1 MRCRRSPFRLIL
13 LVTLVVMAGAA
24 PLAAQDGAL
33 DPALSADGKWD
44 WYTNGLGRLT
54 AASPLTSGGVGFAGR
69 YSSPF
74 TWFFHTAEMFT
85 SNSEITFDF
94 AADGAI
100 AALDVEDIQEDAS
113 GRIVL
118 AGVVLTGPNI
128 YRPALARL
136 TQQPTPPPFWTFAL
150 DATFDG
156 DGRKIGPAP
165 PPGWTLDNINAAVVL
180 PDGRSLFTGSCSD
193 CLGVGVD
200 GAFVVRLTAAGAA
213 DAAFSGDGWFAFAVG
228 GYAVTQPNA
237 ITVANSGAVLI
248 AGETASP
255 SVVSFVARITSTGA
269 LDPAIHNSVDGFYEL
284 TPGGTGTPTGVAFDP
299 DTGKTVIA
307 RGLNG
312 SIAGAAL
319 LGFNALGQVESTFGT
334 SGVLDLDI
342 EEGSRLDAVEYQ
354 SDGKIVAAGTI
365 DANGTQPAGYY
376 MVRASAGGVLDPTF
390 DGNGLKRVEF
400 DLQTEGLDYG
410 HAVTLYGGRLVV
422 VGEAEFDF
430 AGQQSNLA
438 ALQLTSALVF
448 TDGFASGTTFLW
460 STTQP

>member
-1 MRCRRSPFRLIL
+1 M
-13 LVTLVVMAGAA
+13 
-24 PLAAQDGAL
+24 
-33 DPALSADGKWD
+33 
-44 WYTNGLGRLT
+44 
-54 AASPLTSGGVGFAGR
+54 
-69 YSSPF
+69 
-74 TWFFHTAEMFT
+74 
-85 SNSEITFDF
+85 
-94 AADGAI
+94 
-100 AALDVEDIQEDAS
+100 
-113 GRIVL
+113 
-118 AGVVLTGPNI
+118 
-128 YRPALARL
+128 
-136 TQQPTPPPFWTFAL
+136 
-150 DATFDG
+150 
-156 DGRKIGPAP
+156 
-165 PPGWTLDNINAAVVL
+165 
-180 PDGRSLFTGSCSD
+180 
-193 CLGVGVD
+193 D

>member
-1 MRCRRSPFRLIL
+1 
-13 LVTLVVMAGAA
+13 
-24 PLAAQDGAL
+24 
-33 DPALSADGKWD
+33 
-44 WYTNGLGRLT
+44 
-54 AASPLTSGGVGFAGR
+54 
-69 YSSPF
+69 
-74 TWFFHTAEMFT
+74 MFT

-113 GRIVL
+113 GRVVL
-118 AGVVLTGPNI
+118 AGVVLTGPGI

-136 TQQPTPPPFWTFAL
+136 TQQPTPPPFWTYAL

-165 PPGWTLDNINAAVVL
+165 PAGWSLDNINAAVVL

-237 ITVANSGAVLI
+237 ITVANAGAVLI
-248 AGETASP
+248 AGQTATP
-255 SVVSFVARITSTGA
+255 SVVGFVARITSTGT
-269 LDPAIHNSVDGFYEL
+269 LDPAIHNGADGFYEL
-284 TPGGTGTPTGVAFDP
+284 TPGGTGTPTAVAFDP
-299 DTGKTVIA
+299 DTGKAVVA
-307 RGLNG
+307 RGLSG
-312 SIAGAAL
+312 SVAGAAL
-319 LGFNALGQVESTFGT
+319 LGFNAIGNVESTFGT
-334 SGVLDLDI
+334 AGVLDLDI
-342 EEGSRLDAVEYQ
+342 EEGARLDAVEYQ

-365 DANGTQPAGYY
+365 DANGAPSAGFFL
-376 MVRASAGGVLDPTF
+376 VRALANGVLDPSF

-400 DLQTEGLDYG
+400 DLQSDGIDQA
-410 HAVTLYGGRLVV
+410 HAATLYGGRFVV
-422 VGEAEFDF
+422 VGEAEYDF

-438 ALQLTSALVF
+438 ALQLTSALIF
-448 TDGFASGTTFLW
+448 TDGFERGSTLTW
-460 STTQP
+460 SATLP